1 MVKTFE
7 ICAPSLNGG
16 VSAIEDVKAFFKDK
30 EFPLNVQLKNNCPFA
45 LIVPSL
51 SCYLDANHSDERVA
65 RSLEELLRFVV
76 TVEQIAFLNNVSK
89 ACVLC
94 FADSSVIEEPEKV
107 ETPEIEESTSETEE
121 ITEEITVEEP
131 TPHAS
136 MRKSRSKRTN

>member
-16 VSAIEDVKAFFKDK
+16 VSAFEDVKAFFKDK

-65 RSLEELLRFVV
+65 RSLDELLRFVV
-76 TVEQIAFLNNVSK
+76 TVEQIAFLNNVSS

-94 FADSSVIEEPEKV
+94 FADSSVIEEPEPEKV
-107 ETPEIEESTSETEE
+107 ETPEIEETNSETEE
-121 ITEEITVEEP
+121 ISIEES

-136 MRKSRSKRTN
+136 MRKPRSKRTN